1 MINRREAS
9 YGTCKN
15 QKTDGDAEAA
25 AREGWD
31 EAAGEWRCR
40 KGRSTSVC
48 AGRAQTSAKSILDE
62 NRKAVVES

>member
-25 AREGWD
+25 AREGGD
-31 EAAGEWRCR
+31 EATGED
-40 KGRSTSVC
+40 GRVATT
-48 AGRAQTSAKSILDE
+48 A
-62 NRKAVVES
+62 